1 MGLARAVRRLE
12 RYVSPIA
19 EVMHK
24 IGLAILLL
32 MMFLTVGDV
41 LGRYFFAMPIPG
53 TFEVTNFMLALIVFL
68 TLGYTL
74 VRKGHIS
81 IDLIICRYSPRT
93 QGIIDSITYLA
104 SLILFCLVIW
114 QTVVHARRL
123 YLGNNVSGILSW
135 PIYPFVIVAAIGS
148 LLFCLVLL
156 INFLS
161 SIVKG
166 VHGEP

>member
-81 IDLIICRYSPRT
+81 IDLIICRYS
-93 QGIIDSITYLA
+93 
-104 SLILFCLVIW
+104 
-114 QTVVHARRL
+114 
-123 YLGNNVSGILSW
+123 GN
-135 PIYPFVIVAAIGS
+135 YR
-148 LLFCLVLL
+148 
-156 INFLS
+156 
-161 SIVKG
+161 
-166 VHGEP
+166 